1 MTIAEDRLYNKDH
14 LWCLLE
20 DNENVRVGISN
31 NAQNS
36 LGEIVFLDLPEV
48 GAQVT
53 QNEPLGIIESV
64 KVVNELVS
72 PVNGTVI
79 ETNDKLKDN
88 PTLVNDSP
96 YDDGWIVRI
105 RIDSAEQLEVLMDAS
120 KYRDFIS

>member
-1 MTIAEDRLYNKDH
+1 MTIAEDRLYNASH

-20 DNENVRVGISN
+20 DDENVRVGISN
-31 NAQNS
+31 NAQSS
-36 LGEIVFLDLPEV
+36 LGEIVFLDLPEI

-53 QNEPLGIIESV
+53 QNESLGIIESV

-72 PVNGTVI
+72 PVSGTVI
-79 ETNDKLKDN
+79 ETNDKLTDN

-105 RIDSAEQLEVLMDAS
+105 RIDSAEQLDALMDAS
-120 KYRDFIS
+120 KYLDYIA

>member
-96 YDDGWIVRI
+96 YDEGWIVRI